1 MMRSSRELLILLLQN
16 RLLSMQCSKYRKWK
30 ENETVKPASIMG
42 KMRQLFMEQREL
54 VLEKIPYPISEPR
67 PCDEC
72 YGTGEVPDSYH
83 DKTGKGDPC
92 KKCNGTGMI

>member
-1 MMRSSRELLILLLQN
+1 
-16 RLLSMQCSKYRKWK
+16 
-30 ENETVKPASIMG
+30 MG
-42 KMRQLFMEQREL
+42 KMSEL
-54 VLEKIPYPISEPR
+54 MIDLMNRDPSMNLYPRMPTDDPE

>member
-1 MMRSSRELLILLLQN
+1 MNL
-16 RLLSMQCSKYRKWK
+16 
-30 ENETVKPASIMG
+30 
-42 KMRQLFMEQREL
+42 
-54 VLEKIPYPISEPR
+54 YPRMPTDDPE

>member
-1 MMRSSRELLILLLQN
+1 MGEMFLQQRAMDMSILYPQ
-16 RLLSMQCSKYRKWK
+16 M
-30 ENETVKPASIMG
+30 PAD
-42 KMRQLFMEQREL
+42 
-54 VLEKIPYPISEPR
+54 EPE

-72 YGTGEVPDSYH
+72 YDTGEVPDSYH